1 MPAVDE
7 SGAADAY
14 GYHRGVPRT
23 TFPRDR
29 FDDLPADAGRVGAH
43 RAENPRMRGWV
54 VLLWAVLATI
64 VLVAVGIFGTLIVTG
79 RVVLFPTPTPSAT
92 PLPIVTPIVDTTY
105 DVLVL
110 NATPE
115 QGLATRM
122 KDVVIAAGWAE
133 DTVLASEAGSTDF
146 PETTIYYYL
155 ATDEAAAAGLAEVI
169 GGANLEQSDVYQP
182 ADDPEAKQLTVVI
195 GLDRTANPPTETPAP

>member
-1 MPAVDE
+1 M
-7 SGAADAY
+7 
-14 GYHRGVPRT
+14 PRT

-54 VLLWAVLATI
+54 VLFWAVLATV
-64 VLVAVGIFGTLIVTG
+64 VLIAVGIFGTLLVSG
-79 RVVLFPTPTPSAT
+79 RVVLFPTPEPTVA
-92 PLPIVTPIVDTTY
+92 PLPIVTPVVDTTF

-115 QGLATRM
+115 SGLATQT
-122 KDVVIAAGWAE
+122 KDVVVAAGWAE

-146 PETTIYYYL
+146 AETTIYYYL
-155 ATDEAAAAGLAEVI
+155 PEDEAAAAGLAEVI
-169 GGANLEQSDVYQP
+169 GGARIEQSDVYQP
-182 ADDPEAKQLTVVI
+182 AEDPEARQLTIVI
-195 GLDRTANPPTETPAP
+195 GLDRTSTPPDATPAP